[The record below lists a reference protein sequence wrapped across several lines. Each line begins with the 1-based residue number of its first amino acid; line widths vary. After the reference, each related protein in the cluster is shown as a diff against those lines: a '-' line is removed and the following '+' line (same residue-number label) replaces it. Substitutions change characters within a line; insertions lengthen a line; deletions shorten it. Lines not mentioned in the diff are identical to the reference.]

1 MLNHILPEDYTT
13 SDLGEASYIAASGYS
28 VLDIRPTPSSHHR
41 LEFVFDSNAEP
52 VGKDYYLGATVEA
65 QRLVMIFRELKGR
78 IFRTLRQ
85 L

>member
-1 MLNHILPEDYTT
+1 MRKMLNHHYTT
-13 SDLGEASYIAASGYS
+13 SDVGEASYIAASGYS
-28 VLDIRPTPSSHHR
+28 VLDIRPAPSSHHR